1 MEREGT
7 LGCVT
12 EIQTLPNRNF
22 GSGYLLT
29 DDLVITAAHVVAP
42 IGQALP
48 AGLVAEV
55 RTLADWDAYRPPL
68 KADLVWPPQDRWI
81 DLASIDI
88 ALLRIR
94 PGQQPTLAKPVNV
107 LFDWE
112 GLPEIS
118 ELGMTAVGFPKFKYD
133 DKSNQS
139 GTHRVRCDLSQA
151 DHYKNPCVTFQPKGT
166 RLDDSRGWQG
176 MSGAALF
183 ADDTWNLVA
192 ILSAVEF
199 DLNNEAIL
207 RATRLKSALAH
218 ADFKSL
224 IAPAHRGLASPVR
237 PASGTAARVSLLSHV
252 YLLDRARQVAAW
264 SEPLDIVLRPGTAV
278 GRMCCGL
285 VTGARCHDPREFA
298 RRLWLDVVPELRR
311 QSDVQAIFR
320 TLPWPPDATD
330 PQAELNAFKSQLWQQ
345 IRHDDDAMAPPDDM
359 AGFCRRLNDRND
371 PLYLQSEIGAKRL
384 DRENAVLLDLWL
396 SFWAQL
402 SQAGLTHP
410 AVHLVLLPDT
420 TSSAAKAWL
429 DGMQPPAKA
438 LRVAPGDLTAC
449 NGTDLDA
456 WLDHRRMSH
465 LPALG
470 RQRDALI
477 FAIENEFK
485 EPDEFTVRDLKS
497 ILLRLTARGAEFEE
511 LGDG

>member
-1 MEREGT
+1 
-7 LGCVT
+7 
-12 EIQTLPNRNF
+12 
-22 GSGYLLT
+22 
-29 DDLVITAAHVVAP
+29 
-42 IGQALP
+42 
-48 AGLVAEV
+48 
-55 RTLADWDAYRPPL
+55 
-68 KADLVWPPQDRWI
+68 
-81 DLASIDI
+81 
-88 ALLRIR
+88 
-94 PGQQPTLAKPVNV
+94 
-107 LFDWE
+107 
-112 GLPEIS
+112 
-118 ELGMTAVGFPKFKYD
+118 
-133 DKSNQS
+133 
-139 GTHRVRCDLSQA
+139 
-151 DHYKNPCVTFQPKGT
+151 
-166 RLDDSRGWQG
+166 

-199 DLNNEAIL
+199 DRSGEAIL

-224 IAPAHRGLASPVR
+224 IAPAHRGPAPLAR
-237 PASGTAARVSLLSHV
+237 PATDTAARVSLLSHV
-252 YLLDRARQVAAW
+252 YLLDRHRQVAAW
-264 SEPLDIVLRPGTAV
+264 CEPLDIVLRPGTAV

-285 VTGARCHDPREFA
+285 VTGAWCHDPHEFA

-320 TLPWPPDATD
+320 PLAWPPDATD
-330 PQAELNAFKSQLWQQ
+330 PQAELKALKSQLWRQ
-345 IRHDDDAMAPPDDM
+345 IRHDDDAMAPPADM

-371 PLYLQSEIGAKRL
+371 PLYLQSEIETQRL

-429 DGMQPPAKA
+429 DGMQPPAKT
-438 LRVAPGDLTAC
+438 LPVAPGDLTAC
-449 NGTDLDA
+449 NGTDLGD

-470 RQRDALI
+470 RQGDALI
-477 FAIENEFK
+477 TAIANEFEK
-485 EPDEFTVRDLKS
+485 PGDFTVRDLKS
-497 ILLRLTARGAEFEE
+497 ILLRLTARGAKFEE